1 MLFQSAIPGLFQR
14 LNMNLDQ
21 QANQQRKA
29 DAVKRLAFYEDQQLD
44 YIQARLAE
52 IFSEPE
58 KLSPVFVN
66 VVKKVVNNLAAVY
79 GMPAIRSVEGTDR
92 DQAIF
97 EEISTSTG
105 LPVKLKAASRYTKL
119 LKTILLRPVWRGGR
133 MDLDV
138 LTGEILDVQTGDTAE
153 DLRAVLVTHYPESG
167 KQDEVEF
174 SHWTAEVFQRLDYQG
189 NVIREEPNPY
199 HVVPYVPCWDRCP
212 LNDFWLSGGDD
223 LVTLQEAINEK
234 LTDLLYVIRMQGFG
248 VGWIRK
254 KNQAGGQIGVNPGTL
269 VELPE
274 NGALGFESQE
284 APIGEILEAIE
295 FLISQAAI
303 SNGLS
308 VSTLST
314 KVTRESGLAK
324 VQQQRE
330 LEELRRDDIELW
342 RRYEQNLFQMFKT
355 VWNVHNPARQ
365 ISAAA
370 RLVTDF
376 HDPKPQISVSDQ
388 VEAWT
393 SLIAMGAISPV
404 DVAMERN
411 QDLKTREQAAAW
423 LEQIR
428 AENEKFRST
437 ENANVSE

>member
-1 MLFQSAIPGLFQR
+1 MLFQSQIPALFQR
-14 LNMNLDQ
+14 LNLQLDQ
-21 QANQQRKA
+21 AANQARKA
-29 DAVKRLAFYEDQQLD
+29 DARKRLDFYEDAQLA
-44 YIQARLAE
+44 YLEARLAE
-52 IFSEPE
+52 LFSEPE

-66 VVKKVVNNLAAVY
+66 VVKKITNNLSAVY
-79 GMPAIRSVEGTDR
+79 GMPAIRTVEGTER

-97 EEISTSTG
+97 TEISSSCG

-119 LKTILLRPVWRGGR
+119 LKTVLLRPVWRNGR
-133 MDLDV
+133 MDIDV
-138 LTGEILDVQTGDTAE
+138 LTGDILDVQTGDTPE
-153 DLRAVLVTHYPESG
+153 DLRSVLITHYPESQ

-174 SHWTAEVFQRLDYQG
+174 SHWTADAFQRLDYQG
-189 NVIREEPNPY
+189 NVILEEPNPY
-199 HVVPYVPCWDRCP
+199 RVVPYVPCWDRCP

-223 LVTLQEAINEK
+223 LVTIQESINEK
-234 LTDLLYVIRMQGFG
+234 LTDLLFICRMQGFG
-248 VGWIRK
+248 VGWIK
-254 KNQAGGQIGVNPGTL
+254 KKHHSGGLINLNPGSM

-274 NGALGFESQE
+274 EGSMGFESQK
-284 APIGEILEAIE
+284 APIRDILTAIE

-342 RRYEQNLFQMFKT
+342 RRYEQNLFQMLKG
-355 VWNVHNPARQ
+355 VWNVHNPGRR
-365 ISAAA
+365 ISAGA

-388 VEAWT
+388 VEAWS
-393 SLIAMGAISPV
+393 SLITLGAISPI

-411 QDLKTREQAAAW
+411 PDLSTREEAAAW
-423 LEQIR
+423 LEKIQ
-428 AENEKFRST
+428 AENQKFRSVT
-437 ENANVSE
+437 DATIS